1 MRKLKNNGQTNFK
14 RKIIKRESID
24 KIIIKKTKFLRE
36 VTDKQKEKE

>member
-1 MRKLKNNGQTNFK
+1 MRKLKNNGQTNLK